1 MHIMMWKEIGH
12 IGDHSSSRQNFQV
25 SLDFA
30 DYHHLYLQ
38 KKNHSGVCVQGT
50 KKGAHF

>member
-25 SLDFA
+25 RLDFA

-38 KKNHSGVCVQGT
+38 KKIAAVCVQGT

>member
-25 SLDFA
+25 RLELRGLSSSLPT
-30 DYHHLYLQ
+30 
-38 KKNHSGVCVQGT
+38 KKNAAVFVQGA